1 MDSLGQ
7 IIKRRRMELGIT
19 QQTLA
24 LLAGIGINTLV
35 SIERG
40 KLSVSLSTLMKV
52 LDCLGLEMNL
62 KIKER

>member
-1 MDSLGQ
+1 
-7 IIKRRRMELGIT
+7 MELGIT